1 MTSVILLLNSQMLN
15 NIYILL
21 LAAIVAFS
29 VYYLIKTAKLILN
42 ISGSNILNIFTFHF
56 EMLFIFV
63 FIISNFVILIL
74 SFGFMLYRA
83 IKDKDQELQ

>member
-83 IKDKDQELQ
+83 TKDKAQELQ

>member
-1 MTSVILLLNSQMLN
+1 MLN